1 MRGVGRER
9 GPGGSVSVR
18 ARRLLLL
25 AVSVLVV
32 GVVVAVLVVVTAA
45 AVPLV
50 LALGAAAI
58 ALVAGG
64 AVRPRRRAGWRRGRS
79 ASDPTTRDRPGAG
92 GRGAASPL
100 RWSTRWESEPP
111 VHAVPDTRDRV
122 TLVLAEWGLTDEAV
136 EPTLMVV
143 TELLSNPIDHAPGP
157 VSLSVGLSAGG
168 VVQVKVQDA
177 SPEPPQMRPPDPAR
191 IRGRGVYLVDALSLR
206 WGWTPEPPGKVVW
219 ADVPTEWPT

>member
-1 MRGVGRER
+1 M
-9 GPGGSVSVR
+9 R

-25 AVSVLVV
+25 VVSVLVV
-32 GVVVAVLVVVTAA
+32 GAVLVVVTAA

-50 LALGAAAI
+50 LALGAATI

-64 AVRPRRRAGWRRGRS
+64 VVRPRRRAGWRRGRS
-79 ASDPTTRDRPGAG
+79 ASE
-92 GRGAASPL
+92 PL
-100 RWSTRWESEPP
+100 AWSTRWESEPP

-143 TELLSNPIDHAPGP
+143 TELLSNTIDHARGP
-157 VSLSVGLSAGG
+157 VSVSVGLSGSG
-168 VVQVKVQDA
+168 VVHVKVQDA
-177 SPEPPQMRPPDPAR
+177 SPDPPQMRPPDPAR

>member
-1 MRGVGRER
+1 M
-9 GPGGSVSVR
+9 R
-18 ARRLLLL
+18 ARRLLLV

-50 LALGAAAI
+50 LALGVTVL

-64 AVRPRRRAGWRRGRS
+64 AVRPRRRAGWRRGRP
-79 ASDPTTRDRPGAG
+79 APGPAGVARDDPGAD

-122 TLVLAEWGLTDEAV
+122 TLVLAEWGLADEAV

-143 TELLSNPIDHAPGP
+143 TELLSNTIDHARGP
-157 VSLSVGLSAGG
+157 VALSVGLSAAG
-168 VVQVKVQDA
+168 VVHVKVHDA

>member
-1 MRGVGRER
+1 MK
-9 GPGGSVSVR
+9 

-25 AVSVLVV
+25 VVSVLVV
-32 GVVVAVLVVVTAA
+32 GAVLVVVTAA
-45 AVPLV
+45 AVPVV
-50 LALGAAAI
+50 LALGAATI

-64 AVRPRRRAGWRRGRS
+64 VVRPRRRAGWRR
-79 ASDPTTRDRPGAG
+79 DRPAPTP
-92 GRGAASPL
+92 APL
-100 RWSTRWESEPP
+100 WWSTRWDAEPP

-143 TELLSNPIDHAPGP
+143 TELLSNTIDHARGP
-157 VSLSVGLSAGG
+157 VSVSVGMSAGG
-168 VVQVKVQDA
+168 VVHVKVQDA

-219 ADVPTEWPT
+219 ADVPTAWPT

>member
-1 MRGVGRER
+1 MK
-9 GPGGSVSVR
+9 

-25 AVSVLVV
+25 AVSVVV
-32 GVVVAVLVVVTAA
+32 VVVVAGLVVVTAA
-45 AVPLV
+45 AAPLV
-50 LALGAAAI
+50 LALGVTAI

-64 AVRPRRRAGWRRGRS
+64 VVRPRRRTGWRRGRPS
-79 ASDPTTRDRPGAG
+79 PGPADVAGDDPGAG
-92 GRGAASPL
+92 GRDAASPL

-122 TLVLAEWGLTDEAV
+122 TLVLAEWGLADEAV

-143 TELLSNPIDHAPGP
+143 TELLSNTIDHARGP
-157 VSLSVGLSAGG
+157 VALSVGLSAGG
-168 VVQVKVQDA
+168 VVHVKVHDA